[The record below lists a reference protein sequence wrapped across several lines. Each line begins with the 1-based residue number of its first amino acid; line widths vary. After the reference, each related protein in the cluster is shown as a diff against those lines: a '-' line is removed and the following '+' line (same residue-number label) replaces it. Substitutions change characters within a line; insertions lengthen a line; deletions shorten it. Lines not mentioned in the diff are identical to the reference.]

1 MSSSTG
7 DAAIYS
13 RKLDIFLIAI
23 GSAGA
28 VVTIYHCIM
37 ACWCD
42 RRRFLSGDQSSV
54 NDPHTLPITDTPR
67 STENSVVHL
76 IPAHKYEKR
85 MAVDGGGGGK
95 DVDGDGTCA
104 ICLSEFEEGEE
115 IKTLPECKHSY
126 HMPCI
131 DMWLYSHSSC
141 PMCRTNATPTS
152 FNDRLQFETQS
163 NSGIVVHVLP
173 TRG

>member
-1 MSSSTG
+1 MSSS
-7 DAAIYS
+7 DAAVYS
-13 RKLDIFLIAI
+13 QKLDIFLIAV

-42 RRRFLSGDQSSV
+42 RRRLNAGDQTPA
-54 NDPHTLPITDTPR
+54 NDLHSMSLAETPR

-76 IPAHKYEKR
+76 IPAYKYEKQK
-85 MAVDGGGGGK
+85 AVDSGGC
-95 DVDGDGTCA
+95 DGDGTCA

-115 IKTLPECKHSY
+115 IRTLPECLHSY
-126 HMPCI
+126 HVPCI

-141 PMCRTNATPTS
+141 PMCRTDATPTS
-152 FNDRLQFETQS
+152 VHDRLQFETQPS
-163 NSGIVVHVLP
+163 SGIIVHVRP
-173 TRG
+173 TRNE